1 MATDL
6 DETGAESHRG
16 RSLSIIFVLVI
27 AVALV
32 SSDAGRDL
40 MRGIFE
46 SADGLISAHPR
57 TGVFVF
63 VALAA
68 LSAILAFFSSAILL
82 PVAIYAWGDL
92 TTFGLL
98 WLGWFLGGVTSY
110 TVGKYLGRDVVEWI
124 VPKARLQ
131 VYERRLAAE
140 ATFGRVLLFHLLVP
154 SEMPGYV
161 LGLLNYPFRRYLA
174 ILAIAEL
181 PFAVGA
187 IYLGSSFVEGNLPL
201 FVLLGVA
208 AVALSI
214 LTTRWFLRHGGA

>member
-1 MATDL
+1 MPTDL
-6 DETGAESHRG
+6 DETGVESHRG
-16 RSLSIIFVLVI
+16 RFLSIIFALII

-40 MRGIFE
+40 MQGIFE

-57 TGVFVF
+57 TGAVAF

-82 PVAIYAWGDL
+82 PVAIYAFGDR
-92 TTFGLL
+92 TTFVLL
-98 WLGWFLGGVTSY
+98 WLGWFLGGVMSY

-181 PFAVGA
+181 PFAAGA
-187 IYLGSSFVEGNLPL
+187 IYLGSSFVSGNLPL
-201 FVLLGVA
+201 FILLGAA

-214 LTTRWFLRHGGA
+214 FTTRWFLRHGGA